1 MDAAN
6 FEPTVPTPLPVLK
19 KREFFSFTC
28 PNLEDPLADNF
39 PPHLNLAANKDWS
52 KKAKASKDKV
62 DSNQN
67 AYMKPTDLFNKM
79 RVAQLAQ
86 LLPALI
92 PDTILGHAAAAVGT
106 EFAKAKFG
114 DIGRPDAGNTI
125 QDIENYQR
133 KERGKKY
140 FWQKNDIFN
149 LPNVGD
155 LPDWY
160 SDERFAQQFFTGTNP
175 TTIEL
180 ASDFWIEHFLSAS
193 QPEDWRMQAK
203 IEKLSQ
209 EARGSLYMQ
218 DYSYFRKAAGIEPSE
233 VISCDFEYVYNGKKV
248 KSTRYG
254 VAAVCLFHLDEDS
267 GKLAPLAIVCDWR
280 GDSENSV
287 TIYNQEPPRSTSD
300 QAVDWPWRYGKSS
313 SLHASEL
320 THRQPKPVCKR
331 QIGFATR

>member
-6 FEPTVPTPLPVLK
+6 FEPTVPTPLTVEK

-28 PNLEDPLADNF
+28 PNLEDPLGDNF
-39 PPHLNLAANKDWS
+39 PPHLNLAANRDWS
-52 KKAKASKDKV
+52 KKAKSSKDVV

-67 AYMKPTDLFNKM
+67 AYLKTTDLFNKM

-86 LLPALI
+86 LLPVLI
-92 PDTILGHAAAAVGT
+92 PDKFVDHTLASIGLGVAN
-106 EFAKAKFG
+106 AKFG
-114 DIGRPDAGNTI
+114 KMGRPDAGNTI
-125 QDIENYQR
+125 DDVEQYQR
-133 KERGKKY
+133 RERSKEH
-140 FWQKNDIFN
+140 FWQRNDIFD

-175 TTIEL
+175 TTIEHVTG
-180 ASDFWIEHFLSAS
+180 FWIQHFVDAAQSA
-193 QPEDWRMQAK
+193 DGKMQAK
-203 IEKLSQ
+203 IRNLAN
-209 EARGSLYMQ
+209 EAPGSLYMQ

-233 VISCDFEYVYNGKKV
+233 VIRCEYEYVEKGKKV

-254 VAAVCLFHLDEDS
+254 VAAVCLFHLDEDT

-280 GDSENSV
+280 GSKENSV

-300 QAVDWPWRYGKSS
+300 QAVDWPWRYGKYPT
-313 SLHASEL
+313 LLAIGL
-320 THRQPKPVCKR
+320 THR
-331 QIGFATR
+331 